1 MNRLNSTAFMSQQEL
16 ASKLCAIDMS
26 EETYQYGGIPVI
38 SRDNKVYVDNSD
50 SHTIIFG
57 STGSKKT
64 RMFVMP
70 SIEILSRAGESFFV
84 SDPKGEVYERTA
96 GGVKERGYNVC
107 CMNLRDFSKGI
118 SWNPFALAYDL
129 YHSTETRKAYE
140 LVGDIVSAIFK
151 TDNANDIFWAET
163 SMNVV
168 NGFILMMF
176 EKCKREECNLKTLIR
191 MWNDYRTSR
200 TEFLRKIASEY
211 KGTIIYNKL
220 SCLNVASEKTT
231 GSIDAYVD
239 MGINKLAINEDFVN
253 YLSCNSLE
261 LLDIA
266 KNKSAVY
273 LIVPDESD
281 YYHFVI
287 GLFVKQLYM
296 VLIDNAQ
303 NNAGKEMGR
312 RMNFILDE
320 FCNIPE
326 IPEFSNIITAARSRN
341 IRFCL
346 IVQSKKQL
354 EDKYRNKA
362 DVILGNC
369 TNWIYLYS
377 REVALLNELSQLCGE
392 VIYENGTRIP
402 LISMFEL
409 QHLSKEDGEALV
421 LIGRNRP
428 CISKLLDISE
438 YPFEYIEL
446 KEEMSEEQ
454 EEEEA
459 PVVKS
464 ISAFSEGTENPYL
477 YENKSDFIVKPYA
490 RKAEGK
496 EHWLVATYRSMIL
509 DHTMANERD
518 IESEYAMQRVYARN
532 EDLYNVRDEIV
543 WYRGTMRARDEY
555 IETLEAHPEFVF
567 LTLEELG
574 RRAFR
579 RIYKQGEAPTDNV
592 SKKPD
597 LFSFLKTDD
606 EMGTGAKQSILA
618 KRGEV

>member
-1 MNRLNSTAFMSQQEL
+1 MNRLNNTTFMSQQEL
-16 ASKLCAIDMS
+16 AAELCEIDMAAD
-26 EETYQYGGIPVI
+26 TYKHGGIPII
-38 SRDNKVYVDNSD
+38 SRDNRVYVDDSD

-70 SIEILSRAGESFFV
+70 TVELLSRAGESFFV
-84 SDPKGEVYERTA
+84 SDPKGEVYGRTA
-96 GGVKERGYNVC
+96 GAVKERGYNVC

-118 SWNPFALAYDL
+118 SWNPFVLAYDL
-129 YHSTETRKAYE
+129 YHEGKTRKAYE
-140 LVGDIVSAIFK
+140 LVGEIVSAIFE
-151 TDNANDIFWAET
+151 TENANDIFWAET

-176 EKCKREECNLKTLIR
+176 DKCRREECNLKTLIR
-191 MWNDYRTSR
+191 MWSDYRTSR
-200 TEFLRKIASEY
+200 TEFLRKLNSEY
-211 KGTIIYNKL
+211 KGTIIYSKL
-220 SCLNVASEKTT
+220 SCLDIASEKTT

-253 YLSCNSLE
+253 YISCNSLE
-261 LLDIA
+261 LIDIA
-266 KNKSAVY
+266 KSKSAVY

-296 VLIDNAQ
+296 VLVDSAQ
-303 NNAGKEMGR
+303 NNAGKAIMS

-369 TNWIYLYS
+369 SNWIYLYS

-392 VIYENGTRIP
+392 VIYENGMRVP

-409 QHLSKEDGEALV
+409 QHLSKEEGEALV
-421 LIGRNRP
+421 LIGRNKP

-438 YPFEYIEL
+438 YPFEYVEL
-446 KEEMSEEQ
+446 VELTEEVADKVADRVTGEVSDKTTDKERLDNPKEKTI
-454 EEEEA
+454 
-459 PVVKS
+459 VRS
-464 ISAFSEGTENPYL
+464 IGAFSERTDNPYR
-477 YENKSDFIVKPYA
+477 YENSGDFIIKPYA
-490 RKAEGK
+490 RKEEGK
-496 EHWLVATYRSMIL
+496 EYWLVATYQGMIL
-509 DHTMANERD
+509 DHMVTNERY
-518 IESEYAMQRVYARN
+518 IESEYAIQQMYAKN
-532 EDLYNVRDEIV
+532 SYLYKARKDVQ
-543 WYRGTMRARDEY
+543 WYRGSMRAREEY
-555 IETLEAHPEFVF
+555 VETLEAHPEYVF
-567 LTLEELG
+567 LTMEELG
-574 RRAFR
+574 RRYFR
-579 RIYKQGEAPTDNV
+579 RICNSLFAKKGEN
-592 SKKPD
+592 
-597 LFSFLKTDD
+597 
-606 EMGTGAKQSILA
+606 
-618 KRGEV
+618 